1 MVSGRHLHAGQ
12 PITADDATIAH
23 ALEDVSIPALMCAMV
38 HLTGDPSWI
47 RGDFKPAGV
56 FLNEYQ
62 GFMPEELKAQARQQA
77 LAAIAEFR
85 DKGDAVPPAPSRE
98 LLHEMMSYL
107 AVAAVPAEFVQMF
120 LEDLELVDNPAGSAA
135 WANELTAEIRAA
147 THVVVIGCGE
157 AGLLAGI
164 RLSEAS
170 IPYTIIEK
178 NPGPGGTWWEN
189 RYPGARVDVGSHFY
203 CYSFEPADH
212 WSEYFSQ
219 QPELQHYFSAVMT
232 KYGVDKHCCFNTEV
246 TAATWH
252 EATQR
257 WIVATRTA
265 DNENAVIEATVVISA
280 VGSLNRP
287 KLPDIPGM
295 NDFVGPSFHSAR
307 WDHTVNYSG
316 KKVAQIGAG
325 ASGFQLAPTI
335 AGDVAQLTVFQRTAQ
350 WMFPNP
356 NYHRPVPP
364 GDKWAMR
371 HLPYY
376 GRWFRF
382 LTFYPG
388 AGLHMETSR
397 IDPMFDDS
405 DGLAINA
412 TNQITREMFLG
423 LMADQVGDNPEL
435 LAKITPDYPATGK
448 RTLQDNGSWLACLR
462 KPNVELVRTPI
473 ERIVANGVVT
483 TDGALFEADIICYAT
498 GFRHNDFLWPMEI
511 TGRGGQKLRDLWGDE
526 PSAYLG
532 ITVPG
537 FPNLFCLYGPGTNLA
552 HGGSL
557 IFQSECQVTYVMDA
571 LRLLL
576 TGQHAS
582 MEPRQVVHDNYV
594 ASYRTEIDQMVWSH
608 KSVKHSH
615 FKNPNGKIH
624 TISPWPIPTYWRWTR
639 EVNADDYVFTGRR
652 APGPEQS
659 SESGPA

>member
-47 RGDFKPAGV
+47 RGDFKLAGV

-62 GFMPEELKAQARQQA
+62 GFMPEELKAQARLQA

-85 DKGDAVPPAPSRE
+85 DRGGVVPPTPSRE

-107 AVAAVPAEFVQMF
+107 AVAAVPDEFVQMF
-120 LEDLELVDNPAGSAA
+120 LEDLELVDNPAGGAA
-135 WANELTAEIRAA
+135 WADELTAETRAA

-164 RLSEAS
+164 RLSEAG

-178 NPGPGGTWWEN
+178 NAGPGGTWWEN

-203 CYSFEPADH
+203 CYSFEPAEH

-219 QPELQHYFSAVMT
+219 QPELQQYFIAVMT

-246 TAATWH
+246 TAAAWH
-252 EATQR
+252 EPTQR

-265 DNENAVIEATVVISA
+265 DDECVTIDATVLISA

-287 KLPDIPGM
+287 KMPDIPGM
-295 NDFVGPSFHSAR
+295 DDFVGPSFHSAR

-335 AGDVAQLTVFQRTAQ
+335 ADDVTQLTVFQRTAQ

-364 GDKWAMR
+364 GDKWAMS

-388 AGLHMETSR
+388 AGLHMENSR
-397 IDPMFDDS
+397 IDPTFDDS

-412 TNQITREMFLG
+412 ANQVTREMFLG
-423 LMADQVGDNPEL
+423 LMASQIGDDPEL

-448 RTLQDNGSWLACLR
+448 RTLQDNGSWLACLQ
-462 KPNVELVRTPI
+462 KDNVELVRTPI

-483 TDGALFEADIICYAT
+483 TDGTFFEADIICYAT

-511 TGRGGQKLRDLWGDE
+511 TGRDGQKLRDLWGDE

-576 TGQHAS
+576 TGEHTS
-582 MEPRQVVHDNYV
+582 MEPSQNVHDDYV

-608 KSVKHSH
+608 ESVKHSH

-639 EVNADDYVFTGRR
+639 AANANDYVFTGRR
-652 APGPEQS
+652 APVAEQN
-659 SESGPA
+659 SESVPP